1 LGYEIPVSHAYSAEV
16 LLRRTI
22 RGHPPQPAGDSAK
35 LAREKTQ
42 ANLDHG
48 QINERRGGRGRL
60 IGSGTDQAKGKG
72 PSLTAYDALLARR
85 SAALGL
91 AVAVLVFLTMLATDD
106 TSGTHASRL
115 GRLAALTSLAGG
127 AGAFLGAAQARS
139 RGEMRALEAT
149 GLTPFRASVG
159 AVMGGAVVGL
169 FGVALALVPG
179 VDLSRLFPRA
189 LPAEA
194 MWTRDAA
201 GWLDPVH
208 SVRVTA
214 EGALHWAG
222 TASDG
227 GRLASWPAPVAETV
241 IALAVAAVA
250 FPLWATARERFPRR
264 ALVCF
269 AVASAAVFVFHLVA
283 AQRTSAMSLVL
294 PPLFLLVDA
303 IAIHRGDTWS

>member
-1 LGYEIPVSHAYSAEV
+1 LGYEIPVSFAYSTEV

-22 RGHPPQPAGDSAK
+22 RGHPPQPAGDFAK
-35 LAREKTQ
+35 LAREKKL

-48 QINERRGGRGRL
+48 QTNEQSMATARQSNG
-60 IGSGTDQAKGKG
+60 AGKR
-72 PSLTAYDALLARR
+72 PSLTAYDTLLARR

-91 AVAVLVFLTMLATDD
+91 AIALLLFLTMLGTDD
-106 TSGTHASRL
+106 AGGTHASRL

-139 RGEMRALEAT
+139 RGEIRALEAI
-149 GLTPFRASVG
+149 GLTPFRASLG

-194 MWTRDAA
+194 IWTREAA
-201 GWLDPVH
+201 GWLDPAHGVH
-208 SVRVTA
+208 VTA
-214 EGALHWAG
+214 EGLRWAG
-222 TASDG
+222 APSYIDRATS
-227 GRLASWPAPVAETV
+227 SPAPLAETV
-241 IALAVAAVA
+241 VALAVAAVA
-250 FPLWATARERFPRR
+250 FPLWATARERLPRR

-269 AVASAAVFVFHLVA
+269 AVASAAIFVFHLVA
-283 AQRTSAMSLVL
+283 AQRTSAMTLVL

-303 IAIHRGDTWS
+303 VAIHRGETWS